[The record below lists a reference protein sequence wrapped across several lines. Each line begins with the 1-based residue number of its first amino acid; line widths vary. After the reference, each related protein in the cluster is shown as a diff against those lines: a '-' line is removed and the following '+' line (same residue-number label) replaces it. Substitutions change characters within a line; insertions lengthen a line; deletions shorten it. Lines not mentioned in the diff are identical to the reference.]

1 MMRLP
6 REHMMLLLAIQ
17 WQPLDPSFLLYNR
30 KSISCWLGSG
40 RSQSRI
46 CACPTSAKQE
56 SKAEILEAGEISG
69 LLLA

>member
-1 MMRLP
+1 MRLP
-6 REHMMLLLAIQ
+6 GEHMLLLLAIQ

-30 KSISCWLGSG
+30 KSVCRWLESG
-40 RSQSRI
+40 RSWSRI
-46 CACPTSAKQE
+46 CDCLTSAKQA